1 VEHQF
6 ASHTICNKANKRTE
20 VLHVASQ
27 NQQLSSG
34 YAAGSIEHPIRSA
47 VPSNLVLR
55 FQSIYRATENS
66 PEISL
71 PPTIGCLAGRQKWL
85 HFRHSPMYCSKR
97 RPALASSWRGI
108 VLAYSGSYSSKTGD
122 RPTWRLERTWLEHPG
137 PVDLH

>member
-1 VEHQF
+1 MNPMTDMNLSECLTSNRAQNVHKQYTF
-6 ASHTICNKANKRTE
+6 SKTKWNTSSLPIRYATKRTRE
-20 VLHVASQ
+20 RRYCTWRAIT
-27 NQQLSSG
+27 NKLSSG

-85 HFRHSPMYCSKR
+85 HFRHSPLYCSKW
-97 RPALASSWRGI
+97 RPALASS
-108 VLAYSGSYSSKTGD
+108 
-122 RPTWRLERTWLEHPG
+122 
-137 PVDLH
+137 